1 MITQIL
7 EISFI
12 STITLI
18 TIYFHIRFDRFAV
31 VHGPEVLTTL
41 GILGC
46 FTGITIALFNFN
58 PNDIAQSVPNLL
70 GGIRTAFWSSLAGVF
85 GSLTLRFGQKFRAI
99 RSSSDTISTQTASLS
114 DIVLSID
121 SLKIAIT
128 GDSENS
134 LVNQTKKNREE
145 ANKRSDELVTE
156 FKLFA
161 NNMVENNQKAIVDA
175 LKEVIK
181 DFNTKLTEQFGDN
194 FKHLNIAIGK
204 LLEWQ
209 IEYKKQLQLISNEQK
224 LIASTLGIASQH
236 LNNIVKSASVFE
248 KVTHELRAQ
257 IDFLNLSREMLIS
270 QQTALA
276 EVLSTMTDVTPTFA
290 EKTSSML
297 DQVERGMITVES
309 KLANISDVFGNELIT
324 SHNEMKTLLIKTI
337 TNNEEELKK
346 HQNSMNNVTKNLGI
360 QMQISSNELK
370 KQMSEIMFENQ
381 EALRES
387 LLENVMI
394 IKEGV
399 VNLDRTLQKELNESL
414 EALGRQLASLSNRF
428 VEDYSPLTEKLKKI
442 VEISKKL

>member
-276 EVLSTMTDVTPTFA
+276 EVLSTMKDVTPTFA

-309 KLANISDVFGNELIT
+309 KVANISDVFGNELIT